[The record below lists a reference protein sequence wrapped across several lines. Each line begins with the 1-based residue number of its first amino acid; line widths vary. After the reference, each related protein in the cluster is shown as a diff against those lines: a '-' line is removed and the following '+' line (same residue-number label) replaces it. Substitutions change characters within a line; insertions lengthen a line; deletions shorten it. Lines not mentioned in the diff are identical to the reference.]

1 MNSKSSHFANLTL
14 MLQAFLKNN
23 LFLNM
28 ALLKEISFLLRK
40 EFILEWRQKYAL
52 SGILLY
58 VLSTVYIV
66 YAATQQVQPNI
77 WNALFWIIILFA
89 SVNAIAKSFTQDGE
103 KRQLY
108 FYTLVNPMAVIISKI
123 IYNALLLGLIA
134 LLSFGAFSLVAGNP
148 VKEGSQFGLA
158 LFLGSL
164 GFSIAFT
171 FISAI
176 ASQAKNS
183 STLMAIMSFPVIIP
197 VLLTLIKLSANSMRI
212 MQDTAIWKDIYTLIA
227 IDGILIAVSV
237 VLFPFLW
244 RD

>member
-1 MNSKSSHFANLTL
+1 MSI
-14 MLQAFLKNN
+14 
-23 LFLNM
+23 
-28 ALLKEISFLLRK
+28 LKEVRFLLQK
-40 EFILEWRQKYAL
+40 ELVLEWRQKYAL

-66 YAATQQVQPNI
+66 YAATQQVQPHI

-108 FYTLVNPMAVIISKI
+108 FYTLVNPMAVIIAKI
-123 IYNALLLGLIA
+123 IYNALLLGLI
-134 LLSFGAFSLVAGNP
+134 SFLTFAAFSLVAGNP
-148 VKEGSQFGLA
+148 VKIASQFAIA

-171 FISAI
+171 FISSI
-176 ASQAKNS
+176 AAQAKNS
-183 STLMAIMSFPVIIP
+183 STMMAIMSFPVIIP

-227 IDGILIAVSV
+227 IDGILIAVAII
-237 VLFPFLW
+237 LFPFLW

>member
-1 MNSKSSHFANLTL
+1 MI
-14 MLQAFLKNN
+14 
-23 LFLNM
+23 
-28 ALLKEISFLLRK
+28 LLRQIGFLLHK
-40 EFILEWRQKYAL
+40 EFVLEWRQKYAI

-66 YAATQQVQPNI
+66 YAATQKVPPNI
-77 WNALFWIIILFA
+77 WNALFWIVILFA
-89 SVNAIAKSFTQDGE
+89 SVNAITKSFTQHGE
-103 KRQLY
+103 KRHLY
-108 FYTLVNPMAVIISKI
+108 YYTLTNPLAVILSKM
-123 IYNALLLGLIA
+123 IYNLVLLLFISI
-134 LLSFGAFSLVAGNP
+134 LSFGAFALVAGNP
-148 VKEGSQFGLA
+148 VRIATQFASA

-197 VLLTLIKLSANSMRI
+197 VLLTLIKLSANSMSI
-212 MQDTAIWKDIYTLIA
+212 MQDTAIWKDIYTLLA
-227 IDGILIAVSV
+227 IDLIMIGIAVI
-237 VLFPFLW
+237 LFPFLW